1 MMREPLE
8 IALTRQALNQEEGLK
23 LSSAWLT
30 LYEKLNR
37 REVIDREDGEG
48 LSTGAC
54 VQIGTRNEVV

>member
-54 VQIGTRNEVV
+54 VQIGTGNEVV